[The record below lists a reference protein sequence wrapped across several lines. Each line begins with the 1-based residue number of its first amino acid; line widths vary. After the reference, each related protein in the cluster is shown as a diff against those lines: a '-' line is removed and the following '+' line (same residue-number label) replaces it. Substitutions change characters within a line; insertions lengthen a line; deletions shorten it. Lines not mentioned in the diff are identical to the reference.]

1 MSTTSLRD
9 FVASELEKLPGSR
22 TLTLHALVS
31 SPQRELEL
39 FPYFKNERNQKIF
52 SQNILLLVAETTTP
66 DSSDSIDS
74 TNTSRILVSA
84 LEATLY
90 LFPGTSSSIL
100 YIGKIDTTGFCRTT
114 PSPARTLARATIDYY
129 ARPDTRPAECGQR
142 IWVHLFARAQ
152 SQYLFPDSAV
162 WKGKRVLGDAGLVR
176 WWWSLLGDV
185 ARDVA
190 AVNKG
195 QSSFEGTRLWYILPG
210 FTELEA
216 YHTLSSGSSFKLAQ
230 SGELPWVYGHPYD
243 DPLVTFPL
251 LGKPVGPAPVSTGSN
266 SPTGHPSKAISIA
279 SLIPIFPD
287 DPKARFMGEIASTTS
302 ERDVPPPIPKP
313 RSPASPRSR
322 NVSSSNNA
330 LPPASADSPTH
341 SPVKKRRR
349 VDESTSVEPL
359 PDGISP
365 DQTDKSSHDSDKAE
379 VPSGAVSVSEP
390 VPPPNGLAETSN
402 PESSA
407 ARRDSSASHPLNVTG
422 PAKSTTHAE
431 SELVRR
437 GRQALEAVSAQEFWE
452 RMGFRQECALGA
464 ITAFFVAV
472 FENQGVVP
480 KNSDAK
486 PSKECI
492 PLPTHTRIT
501 QTLMNHA
508 FSTPE
513 KAVRSTQMLESTI
526 RTLCDGASSVSG
538 QQNGDDSLD
547 TASFYHT
554 SVFKVI
560 NVDNPPL
567 VAREAVPA
575 QPQPVNVLQVKR
587 KVRR

>member
-9 FVASELEKLPGSR
+9 YVTSELEKLPGTR
-22 TLTLHALVS
+22 TLTLHTLIS

-39 FPYFKNERNQKIF
+39 FPYSKTERNQKIS
-52 SQNILLLVAETTTP
+52 SQNILLLVAESIVQ
-66 DSSDSIDS
+66 DSPESTDPSDAP
-74 TNTSRILVSA
+74 RILVSA

-100 YIGKIDTTGFCRTT
+100 YIGKIDTTGFSKIA

-129 ARPDTRPAECGQR
+129 TRPDTRPPECGER
-142 IWVHLFARAQ
+142 VWVHLFARAQ
-152 SQYLFPDSAV
+152 SQYLFPDSSV
-162 WKGKRVLGDAGLVR
+162 YKSKRVLGDAGLVR

-190 AVNKG
+190 SANKNQPG
-195 QSSFEGTRLWYILPG
+195 FEGTRLWYILPG

-216 YHTLSSGSSFKLAQ
+216 YHTLSSGSNFKLAQ
-230 SGELPWVYGHPYD
+230 SSELPWTYGHPYE

-251 LGKPVGPAPVSTGSN
+251 LGKPLGSTSTEL
-266 SPTGHPSKAISIA
+266 SPPTERLSKAISIA

-302 ERDVPPPIPKP
+302 ERDMPPPIPKP

-322 NVSSSNNA
+322 NVSSSNVGSI
-330 LPPASADSPTH
+330 PPTSDSPTH

-349 VDESTSVEPL
+349 VDE
-359 PDGISP
+359 
-365 DQTDKSSHDSDKAE
+365 E
-379 VPSGAVSVSEP
+379 VQI
-390 VPPPNGLAETSN
+390 ETSN
-402 PESSA
+402 GVSAEPADKLDNDDDKAKSSSDGTTPPASTSTPSDPIVLSSEESTTVQN
-407 ARRDSSASHPLNVTG
+407 DSSKRHQPNATG
-422 PAKSTTHAE
+422 SAKSITHSE

-472 FENQGVVP
+472 FENQDTNP
-480 KNSDAK
+480 KTLDAK
-486 PSKECI
+486 PPKDCI
-492 PLPTHTRIT
+492 SLPTHTRIT

-513 KAVRSTQMLESTI
+513 KAIRSTQMMESTI
-526 RTLCDGASSVSG
+526 RTLCDGSSVAE
-538 QQNGDDSLD
+538 QQNGDGSPD

-554 SVFKVI
+554 NVFKLI
-560 NVDNPPL
+560 NVNNPPL
-567 VAREAVPA
+567 VPREVVPV
-575 QPQPVNVLQVKR
+575 QPQTVNVLQVKR

>member
-1 MSTTSLRD
+1 MSATSLRD

-22 TLTLHALVS
+22 TLTLHTLIS

-39 FPYFKNERNQKIF
+39 FPYSKTERNQKIS
-52 SQNILLLVAETTTP
+52 SQNILLLVAETVTQ
-66 DSSDSIDS
+66 DSSGSTDS
-74 TNTSRILVSA
+74 TNTSRILVAA

-100 YIGKIDTTGFCRTT
+100 YIGKVDTTGFSKTA

-142 IWVHLFARAQ
+142 VWVHLFARAQ

-162 WKGKRVLGDAGLVR
+162 WRGKRVLGDAGLVR

-190 AVNKG
+190 TANKG

-230 SGELPWVYGHPYD
+230 SSELPWVYGHPYD
-243 DPLVTFPL
+243 DPLVIFPL
-251 LGKPVGPAPVSTGSN
+251 SGKPLGPTPVSTGST
-266 SPTGHPSKAISIA
+266 SPTDQPGKAISIA

-302 ERDVPPPIPKP
+302 ERDVAPPMPKP
-313 RSPASPRSR
+313 RSPVSPRSR

-330 LPPASADSPTH
+330 LPPASADSPAP

-349 VDESTSVEPL
+349 VDENTHVGP
-359 PDGISP
+359 SP
-365 DQTDKSSHDSDKAE
+365 GDVSLDEADKHSHDGDKAE
-379 VPSGAVSVSEP
+379 VPSGAVSMSELVSP
-390 VPPPNGLAETSN
+390 SNDAGATSN
-402 PESSA
+402 PESGLAQRESA
-407 ARRDSSASHPLNVTG
+407 ASHNASG
-422 PAKSTTHAE
+422 PVKGTAHAE

-472 FENQGVVP
+472 FENQGAAP
-480 KNSDAK
+480 RNSDAK

-513 KAVRSTQMLESTI
+513 KAIRSTQMLESTI
-526 RTLCDGASSVSG
+526 RTLCDGASSVAG
-538 QQNGDDSLD
+538 QQNGDDSPD
-547 TASFYHT
+547 AASFYHT
-554 SVFKVI
+554 SVLKVVDI
-560 NVDNPPL
+560 NNPPL
-567 VAREAVPA
+567 VAREAAPV